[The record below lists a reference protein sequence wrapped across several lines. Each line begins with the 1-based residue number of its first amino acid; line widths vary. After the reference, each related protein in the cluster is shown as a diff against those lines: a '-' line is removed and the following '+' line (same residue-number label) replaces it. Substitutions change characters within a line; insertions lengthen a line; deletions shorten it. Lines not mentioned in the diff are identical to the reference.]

1 MRKKKSD
8 NLPYPLLVDAEK
20 KYYWCD
26 CGLSETQPL
35 CNGSHASDTAQPI
48 EFSEMQSKTVYLC
61 GCKHTKT
68 PPYCDGSHADL

>member
-20 KYYWCD
+20 KYYWCA
-26 CGLSETQPL
+26 CGLSDAQPL

-68 PPYCDGSHADL
+68 PPYCDGSHVDL

>member
-20 KYYWCD
+20 KYYWCA
-26 CGLSETQPL
+26 CGLSDAQPL

-48 EFSEMQSKTVYLC
+48 EFSEMQSKTVSLC

-68 PPYCDGSHADL
+68 PPSCDGSHADL